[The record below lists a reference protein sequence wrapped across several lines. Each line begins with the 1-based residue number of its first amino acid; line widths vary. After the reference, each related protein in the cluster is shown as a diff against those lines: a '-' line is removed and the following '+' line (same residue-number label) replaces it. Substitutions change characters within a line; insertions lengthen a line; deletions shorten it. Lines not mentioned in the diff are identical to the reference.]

1 MIFNFYFDLQVA
13 RNLEENVE
21 EVCPTDVQVVQPAQ
35 REQAAVVYPST
46 VVENESVVKSR
57 FCFTFSHINFVLNQ
71 KF

>member
-1 MIFNFYFDLQVA
+1 MIFNFDFSFQVA

-21 EVCPTDVQVVQPAQ
+21 EVYPTDVQVVQPAQ

-57 FCFTFSHINFVLNQ
+57 FVLH
-71 KF
+71 FLTLILL